1 MGASQAQSTLEGGR
15 LRGHSERK
23 KKTFLHLITAKF
35 CEGSFFW
42 PLKED
47 PETSQHTLQCPPSA
61 ANTTHVSDN
70 FAQDYIWYILRTKVE
85 NWESFVYHNFYFY
98 YFLSLAKLP
107 VFYTTNSQTTL
118 KWEILLHTCHKSF
131 LTFLAFWRW
140 WPASTA
146 NIVKRHTTHH
156 EKRKLEPHRGS
167 MEMKEFV
174 ENSAS
179 QRGECFESVLPQK
192 GSLVGAED

>member
-1 MGASQAQSTLEGGR
+1 MGSQAQSTLEGGR
-15 LRGHSERK
+15 LRGQSERK
-23 KKTFLHLITAKF
+23 KKTFLHLIPTKF

-98 YFLSLAKLP
+98 YFLSLAKTACFLHHQQP
-107 VFYTTNSQTTL
+107 DNLKMRDTAAYMSQKLFNFSRVLTMMVGFNRQHCQTTYYPPW
-118 KWEILLHTCHKSF
+118 KKKTWT
-131 LTFLAFWRW
+131 
-140 WPASTA
+140 
-146 NIVKRHTTHH
+146 
-156 EKRKLEPHRGS
+156 
-167 MEMKEFV
+167 
-174 ENSAS
+174 S
-179 QRGECFESVLPQK
+179 QRVNGNEGICWKL
-192 GSLVGAED
+192 SLSAWWMFWVSSPAKR